1 MDDMAAPVDNQF
13 EDNRWGAVETATS
26 TPSVHYINEAG
37 VPEDVIGELKD
48 NREIA
53 SLIEQWSRSLSGF
66 NTPTLDVF
74 GRKRWEGTKH
84 VFAQMSLCA
93 WAVENDDILGTL
105 ADVTEGLMF
114 DRCGFDMFDND
125 QEDVWNQWAA
135 EVDLDSRLREQARE
149 LFKVSQVYVGLWWGR
164 REYTVR
170 DTPVLDAVRVADA
183 VAQDHQDAMLNG
195 EKPTI
200 PAPGDL
206 PGPGKGNR
214 TRRKKFTVEVPT
226 AMTIFD
232 PTKVFPVG
240 TMMFNRERFA
250 YIATNAESDA
260 FEKALNGDIADAM
273 VLQLIERKYEP
284 TIDEMVQCGEL
295 GIEYKNL
302 WLFRKDAL
310 FRHTLTR
317 SQYERFASVR
327 LKTVLPILD
336 MKDHLRA
343 ADRAALMGNANF
355 IVVITKGTDKLP
367 AKPAEIE
374 NLREQ
379 AKVVARLPVL
389 VGDHRLNVTIVAPPL
404 DNTLIDS
411 RWHVLDSRLIFAA
424 LKTFSPVVQ
433 GGNSSGTGVS
443 EMSRVVSQGLENRRH
458 MLVRALERYIFNLI
472 VERNVELTETPSL
485 AFQPKRISLD
495 FQTDVMNAILKVRD
509 RGDISRESM
518 LEELGFDEDVEVLRR
533 ANEKLYYDRIFQS
546 GTPYA
551 SPQTQPFAAN
561 NGQPQ
566 PAGQQTNGQP
576 VVKEAGRPP
585 GTTDTKPRT
594 PKDGLKA

>member
-1 MDDMAAPVDNQF
+1 M
-13 EDNRWGAVETATS
+13 
-26 TPSVHYINEAG
+26 
-37 VPEDVIGELKD
+37 
-48 NREIA
+48 
-53 SLIEQWSRSLSGF
+53 
-66 NTPTLDVF
+66 
-74 GRKRWEGTKH
+74 
-84 VFAQMSLCA
+84 
-93 WAVENDDILGTL
+93 
-105 ADVTEGLMF
+105 
-114 DRCGFDMFDND
+114 
-125 QEDVWNQWAA
+125 
-135 EVDLDSRLREQARE
+135 
-149 LFKVSQVYVGLWWGR
+149 
-164 REYTVR
+164 
-170 DTPVLDAVRVADA
+170 
-183 VAQDHQDAMLNG
+183 NG
-195 EKPTI
+195 ETPTI
-200 PAPGDL
+200 PAPSEL
-206 PGPGKGNR
+206 PGPGRGNR
-214 TRRKKFTVEVPT
+214 TRRKQFSLEVPT
-226 AMTIFD
+226 SMTIFD
-232 PTKVFPVG
+232 PTKVLPVG

-250 YIATNAESDA
+250 YIATNAESKA
-260 FEKALNGDIADAM
+260 FAQALNGDIADAM
-273 VLQLIERKYEP
+273 VLQLIERRYDP
-284 TIDEMVQCGEL
+284 TPEEIDQCGEL
-295 GIEYKNL
+295 GIDYKNL

-310 FRHTLTR
+310 FRHSLTR
-317 SQYERFASVR
+317 AQYERFASVR

-458 MLVRALERYIFNLI
+458 MLVRAMERNIFSLI
-472 VERNVELTETPSL
+472 VERNAGLTETPSL
-485 AFQPKRISLD
+485 GFLPKRISLD
-495 FQTDVMNAILKVRD
+495 FQVDVINAILKVRD
-509 RGDISRESM
+509 RGDISREST

-533 ANEKLYYDRIFQS
+533 ATEKLYYDRIFQS

-551 SPQTQPFAAN
+551 SPQTQPFAATN
-561 NGQPQ
+561 NNSQPGGQPG
-566 PAGQQTNGQP
+566 GQA
-576 VVKEAGRPP
+576 VVKEPGRPP

-594 PKDGLKA
+594 PKDELKA